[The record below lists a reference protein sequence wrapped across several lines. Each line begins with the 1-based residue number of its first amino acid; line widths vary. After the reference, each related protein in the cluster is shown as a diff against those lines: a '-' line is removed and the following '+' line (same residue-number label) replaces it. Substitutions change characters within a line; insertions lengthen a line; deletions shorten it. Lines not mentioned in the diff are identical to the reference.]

1 MLSDGHAAARKD
13 STRRTTKTAIMNFMP
28 TLPLSPDELL
38 TTTRTV
44 RKRLD
49 LTRPVPLDLV
59 RECLDV
65 ALQAPSGSNRQG
77 WHWMVITDE
86 NRRRVIGDYYRQSVR
101 SYLNSSG
108 SATALFA
115 DDPERSAVQR
125 RVGDSVAYLGEHMGE
140 APVLIIPGI
149 RVARLSGGNQAGLWG
164 SLLPAA
170 WSYMLAARA
179 RGLGTAWTTLHL
191 KYEKEISELLGMPPD
206 IRHGAL
212 IPTAYYTGD
221 TFQPAPRQP
230 LDAVLHINSW

>member
-1 MLSDGHAAARKD
+1 MRMRDHEL
-13 STRRTTKTAIMNFMP
+13 MP
-28 TLPLSPDELL
+28 TLPLTPDELL
-38 TTTRTV
+38 TTTRSV

-49 LTRPVPLDLV
+49 LTRDVPIDLV
-59 RECLDV
+59 RECLEV

-86 NRRRVIGDYYRQSVR
+86 NSRRVIGNYYRQAVA
-101 SYLNSSG
+101 SYLKSSG
-108 SATALFA
+108 SAAALFA
-115 DDPERSAVQR
+115 DDQERNAVQR

-140 APVLIIPGI
+140 VPVLVIPCV
-149 RVARLSGGNQAGLWG
+149 RAPRLSAGSQAGLWG

-191 KYEKEISELLGMPPD
+191 RHETEISELLGIPTD
-206 IRHGAL
+206 IRQGAL

-221 TFQPAPRQP
+221 TFRPAPRQP
-230 LDAVLHINSW
+230 LDDVLHINSW

>member
-1 MLSDGHAAARKD
+1 
-13 STRRTTKTAIMNFMP
+13 MP
-28 TLPLSPDELL
+28 TLPLTPDQLL
-38 TTTRTV
+38 TTTRSV

-49 LTRPVPLDLV
+49 LTRDVPIDLV
-59 RECLDV
+59 RECLEV

-86 NRRRVIGDYYRQSVR
+86 NSRRVIGNYYRQAVA
-101 SYLNSSG
+101 SYLKSSG
-108 SATALFA
+108 SAATLFA
-115 DDPERSAVQR
+115 DDQERNAVQR

-140 APVLIIPGI
+140 VPVLVIPCVRAPG
-149 RVARLSGGNQAGLWG
+149 LSAGSQAGLWG

-191 KYEKEISELLGMPPD
+191 RHETEISELLGIPTD
-206 IRHGAL
+206 IRQGAL

-221 TFQPAPRQP
+221 TFRPARRQP
-230 LDAVLHINSW
+230 LDDVLHINSW

>member
-1 MLSDGHAAARKD
+1 MSL
-13 STRRTTKTAIMNFMP
+13 MP

-49 LTRPVPLDLV
+49 LTRPVSLDLV
-59 RECLDV
+59 RECLEV

-86 NRRRVIGDYYRQSVR
+86 NSRRVVGDYYRQSVA
-101 SYLNSSG
+101 SYLNSSA
-108 SATALFA
+108 SAAALFA

-125 RVGDSVAYLGEHMGE
+125 RVGDSVAHLAEHMGDV
-140 APVLIIPGI
+140 PVLVIPCI
-149 RVARLSGGNQAGLWG
+149 RAARLTAGSQASLWG

-179 RGLGTAWTTLHL
+179 RGLGTAWTTLHMR
-191 KYEKEISELLGMPPD
+191 YEKEISELLGMPPD
-206 IRHGAL
+206 MRQGVL
-212 IPTAYYTGD
+212 IPTAFYTGD
-221 TFQPAPRQP
+221 TFRPAPRQP
-230 LDAVLHINSW
+230 LDDVLHVNSW

>member
-1 MLSDGHAAARKD
+1 
-13 STRRTTKTAIMNFMP
+13 MP

-49 LTRPVPLDLV
+49 LTRSVPLDLI
-59 RECLDV
+59 RECLEV

-86 NRRRVIGDYYRQSVR
+86 NSRRVIGDYYRQSVA

-108 SATALFA
+108 SAAALFPE
-115 DDPERSAVQR
+115 DPERNPVQR

-140 APVLIIPGI
+140 VPVLVIPCI
-149 RVARLSGGNQAGLWG
+149 SAPRLRAGSQAGLWG

-179 RGLGTAWTTLHL
+179 RKLGTAWTTLHL
-191 KYEKEISELLGMPPD
+191 RYERETRNYSGCRPTSGMARSFPLPTTPA
-206 IRHGAL
+206 IRSSPLRANRSTRCSTS
-212 IPTAYYTGD
+212 IPGD
-221 TFQPAPRQP
+221 QKSAPNRS
-230 LDAVLHINSW
+230 VS

>member
-1 MLSDGHAAARKD
+1 
-13 STRRTTKTAIMNFMP
+13 MP
-28 TLPLSPDELL
+28 TLPLTPDQLL
-38 TTTRTV
+38 TTTRSV

-49 LTRPVPLDLV
+49 LTRDVPIDLV
-59 RECLDV
+59 RECLEV

-86 NRRRVIGDYYRQSVR
+86 NSRRVVGNYYRQAVA
-101 SYLNSSG
+101 SYLKSSG
-108 SATALFA
+108 SAATLFA
-115 DDPERSAVQR
+115 DDQERNAVQR

-140 APVLIIPGI
+140 VPVLVIPCV
-149 RVARLSGGNQAGLWG
+149 RAPRLSAGSQAGLWG

-191 KYEKEISELLGMPPD
+191 RHETEISELLGIPTD
-206 IRHGAL
+206 IRQGAL

-221 TFQPAPRQP
+221 TFRPAPRQP
-230 LDAVLHINSW
+230 LDDVLHINSW